1 VSITVNSPLLWSCVT
16 CGSATF
22 PLGPKALFAI
32 DLGADAPLGQPMT
45 ISTCGLGN
53 AFTALAWAGF
63 GCFTIDNDNGTG
75 AAQRR
80 STTKPPPGQACRVC
94 SL

>member
-1 VSITVNSPLLWSCVT
+1 MRLALIHTCLALLPVAAAQGACSSGNVSITVNSPLLWSGGA

-32 DLGADAPLGQPMT
+32 DLGADAPLGQPMR

-53 AFTALAWAGF
+53 SLRTH
-63 GCFTIDNDNGTG
+63 
-75 AAQRR
+75 RR
-80 STTKPPPGQACRVC
+80 V
-94 SL
+94 